1 MHHREITLFPL
12 ISLPEGVP
20 YLSLT
25 WAVILTGAVV
35 IALLPAQ
42 AKEAIR
48 WTATGVS
55 FASLVLSLL
64 VYLAY
69 DPAGPTFQFVE
80 RLDWLPA
87 AGISYF
93 VGVDGIGI
101 AMLVLNGFVIF
112 TGCFISWNIEIRTK
126 EYFVLLL
133 LLVVGVYGVFMS
145 LDLFLFFVFYEL
157 AVLPMYLLIG
167 IWGSTRKEYG
177 AMKLTLYLMIG
188 SAFVI
193 VGMLAVYFGS
203 GLRTF
208 DMIALANISPG
219 FSKGFQFA
227 FFMPMFIGF
236 AVLAGMFPFHT
247 WSPTGHVA
255 APTAVSMLHAG
266 VLMKLGAFG
275 CLRAA
280 IWLMPMG
287 AQMWAPVIV
296 TLTLL
301 NVVYGAYIAMAQRDF
316 KYVIGYSSVSHMGF
330 VVMGLAALNS
340 ISMGGA
346 VLQMFAHGVMTALFF
361 AVVGRMIYD
370 RTHTRQLPELGGLA
384 YVFPFAAFLFI
395 LGGFSSMGMPGTGG
409 FYAEFNIFLGVW
421 QRFPLV
427 AILAGIAIPITAAYI
442 LRVVRQVFFGEIK
455 NPEFRHLPK
464 LTWQEY
470 AAGAIL
476 APLIFVIGLFP
487 DVIHPQIQSSLA
499 PVVQRL
505 DTARDVIAATGG
517 NPLFGENPSVNV
529 GTERP

>member
-1 MHHREITLFPL
+1 MNL
-12 ISLPEGVP
+12 IDLPAGLP
-20 YLSLT
+20 YLSFIWLVMLVG
-25 WAVILTGAVV
+25 AVIIAVLPSGAKD
-35 IALLPAQ
+35 AM
-42 AKEAIR
+42 R
-48 WTATGVS
+48 WT
-55 FASLVLSLL
+55 SLVCSFLSLVVALL

-69 DPAGPTFQFVE
+69 DPNGPTFQFVE
-80 RLDWLPA
+80 RAEWVPA
-87 AGISYF
+87 LGISYF
-93 VGVDGIGI
+93 VGADGISL
-101 AMLVLNGFVIF
+101 AMLILNGFVIF
-112 TGCFISWNIEIRTK
+112 TGSMISWNIETRVK

-133 LLVVGVYGVFMS
+133 ILVVGVYGVFMS

-188 SAFVI
+188 SAFII

-208 DMIALANISPG
+208 DLIALANFRPG
-219 FSKGFQFA
+219 FSTSFQFA
-227 FFMPMFIGF
+227 FFMPMFVGF
-236 AVLAGMFPFHT
+236 AILAGMFPFHT

-266 VLMKLGAFG
+266 VLMKLGAYG

-280 IWLMPMG
+280 IFLMPEG
-287 AQMWAPVIV
+287 AQMWAPVIIV
-296 TLTLL
+296 LTLL

-330 VVMGLAALNS
+330 VVMGLATMNIYGL
-340 ISMGGA
+340 GGA

-361 AVVGRMIYD
+361 AVVGRMVYD

-384 YVFPFAAFLFI
+384 YVFPFAAVMFI
-395 LGGFSSMGMPGTGG
+395 LGGLSSMGMPGTGG
-409 FYAEFNIFLGVW
+409 FYAEFNIFIGVW
-421 QRFPLV
+421 NRFPLV
-427 AILAGIAIPITAAYI
+427 AILAGISIPITAAYI
-442 LRVVRQVFFGEIK
+442 LRVIRQVFFGEIR
-455 NPEFRHLPK
+455 NPEFRRLPK

-476 APLIFVIGLFP
+476 APLIFAVGLFP
-487 DVIHPQIQSSLA
+487 DLLHPMIDRSLA

-505 DTARDVIAATGG
+505 DTARQTLSVVG
-517 NPLFGENPSVNV
+517 NPLLGNNPSIEAQD
-529 GTERP
+529 GER

>member
-1 MHHREITLFPL
+1 MNL
-12 ISLPEGVP
+12 IPAGMLPNLP
-20 YLSLT
+20 YLTFIWGVML
-25 WAVILTGAVV
+25 LGAII
-35 IALLPAQ
+35 IAFLPAS
-42 AKEAIR
+42 AKNAIR
-48 WTATGVS
+48 WTSTVVS
-55 FASLVLSLL
+55 FISLVLSLL

-69 DPAGPTFQFVE
+69 DPNGPTFQFVE
-80 RLDWLPA
+80 QANWVPA
-87 AGISYF
+87 FGISYF
-93 VGVDGIGI
+93 LGADGISI

-112 TGCFISWNIEIRTK
+112 TGSLISWNIENRTK

-133 LLVVGVYGVFMS
+133 ILVVGVYGVFVS

-177 AMKLTLYLMIG
+177 AMKLTLYLMVG
-188 SAFVI
+188 SAFII

-208 DMIALANISPG
+208 NMIDLANFRPG
-219 FSKGFQFA
+219 FTARFQYA
-227 FFMPMFIGF
+227 FFMPMFVGF
-236 AVLAGMFPFHT
+236 AILAGMFPFHT

-280 IWLMPMG
+280 IWLMPEG
-287 AQMWAPVIV
+287 AQMWAPVII

-316 KYVIGYSSVSHMGF
+316 KYVIGYSSVSHMGL

-340 ISMGGA
+340 ISINGA
-346 VLQMFAHGVMTALFF
+346 VLQMVAHGVMTALFF

-384 YVFPFAAFLFI
+384 QVFPFAAFLFI
-395 LGGFSSMGMPGTGG
+395 IGGLSSMGMPGTAG
-409 FYAEFNIFLGVW
+409 FYAEFNIFMGVW
-421 QRFPLV
+421 ARFPLV

-442 LRVVRQVFFGEIK
+442 LRVIRQVFFGEVR
-455 NPEFRHLPK
+455 NPHFWELPK
-464 LTWQEY
+464 LTWQEKTS
-470 AAGAIL
+470 GVIL
-476 APLIFVIGLFP
+476 ATLVILLGIFP
-487 DVIHPQIQSSLA
+487 DLIHPMIDSSVA

-505 DTARDVIAATGG
+505 DAARQTLATVG
-517 NPLFGENPSVNV
+517 NPVLGEFPGLEVQ
-529 GTERP
+529 GGQ